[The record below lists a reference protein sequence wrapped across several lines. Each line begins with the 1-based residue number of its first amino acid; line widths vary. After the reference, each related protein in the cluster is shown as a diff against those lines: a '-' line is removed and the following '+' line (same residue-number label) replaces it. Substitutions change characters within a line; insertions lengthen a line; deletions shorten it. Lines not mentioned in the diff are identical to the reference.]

1 MLRRR
6 PPAPA
11 VTSHRQ
17 AHGGDRS
24 SRTGLGG
31 TQVEG
36 HHAVAELLQARRR
49 RVRRLWVS
57 PGHTP
62 DGVVSRLAAQ
72 ARGEGVPV
80 HDKSPEALAAAA
92 LTNAP
97 QGVIAW
103 ADPVE
108 EVGLDD
114 LLGTMGATVPFL
126 VCLDGVTDPGNMG
139 AVMRSAVCAG
149 ATGMVVGRHRSAP
162 LTAAAVK
169 AAAGAV
175 EHLRIA
181 VVPGVPSALGRLV
194 AAGIWTVGL
203 DVSGGDDIW
212 SVPVL
217 DGAVALVL
225 GAEGRGLSVLAKQR
239 CDVLVRIPQA
249 GVLGSLNVAA
259 AAAVACFEVARRR
272 AR

>member
-1 MLRRR
+1 M
-6 PPAPA
+6 
-11 VTSHRQ
+11 TSHGQ
-17 AHGGDRS
+17 AHGASRS
-24 SRTGLGG
+24 SGPVLGG

-36 HHAVAELLQARRR
+36 HHAVAELLQARSR
-49 RVRRLWVS
+49 RVRRLLVS
-57 PGHTP
+57 SGQAS
-62 DGVVSRLAAQ
+62 DGVVARLAAQ
-72 ARGEGVPV
+72 ARSAGVPV
-80 HDKSPEALAAAA
+80 EEKSPEALSAAA

-108 EVGLDD
+108 AVSLDR
-114 LLGTMGATVPFL
+114 LVAATGATAPFL
-126 VCLDGVTDPGNMG
+126 ICLDGVTDPGNLG
-139 AVMRSAVCAG
+139 AVMRTAVCAG
-149 ATGMVVGRHRSAP
+149 ATGMIVGRHRSAP

-169 AAAGAV
+169 AAAGAI
-175 EHLRIA
+175 EHLPIA
-181 VVPGVPSALGRLV
+181 VVPGVPSALGRL
-194 AAGIWTVGL
+194 AAADVWTVGL
-203 DVSGGDDIW
+203 DVSGADDIW

-272 AR
+272 TR

>member
-1 MLRRR
+1 M
-6 PPAPA
+6 
-11 VTSHRQ
+11 TSHRQ
-17 AHGGDRS
+17 GHGGARPGS
-24 SRTGLGG
+24 TGLGG

-36 HHAVAELLQARRR
+36 HHAVAELLHARRR
-49 RVRRLWVS
+49 RARRLWVS
-57 PGHTP
+57 TAHAP
-62 DGVVSRLAAQ
+62 DGVVALLAAQ
-72 ARGEGVPV
+72 ARSDGVPV
-80 HDKSPEALAAAA
+80 HEKSPEALAAAA

-108 EVGLDD
+108 AVSLDALVGARD
-114 LLGTMGATVPFL
+114 ATAPFL
-126 VCLDGVTDPGNMG
+126 VCLDGVTDPGNLG
-139 AVMRSAVCAG
+139 AVMRSALCAG

-162 LTAAAVK
+162 LTPAAVK

-175 EHLRIA
+175 EHLPIA
-181 VVPGVPSALGRLV
+181 VVPGVPSALARLA
-194 AAGIWTVGL
+194 AAGVWTAGL
-203 DVSGGDDIW
+203 DVAGREDIW